1 MLGKNKILV
10 IDDEARICD
19 IVKQGLE
26 KMGDFEVSIATNGK
40 DGIKEANRI
49 KPHLILL
56 DIRMP
61 GIDGIEVLKRL
72 KADVDTLEIPVIML
86 TAVLFDSTKI
96 ECAALYDEMYIEKP
110 VDLTVLKT
118 TIEEVLKRR
127 GSL

>member
-1 MLGKNKILV
+1 MLGKNRILV

-40 DGIKEANRI
+40 DGIKAANRI

-61 GIDGIEVLKRL
+61 GIDGLEVLKRL
-72 KADVDTLEIPVIML
+72 KTDVNTLEIPVIML
-86 TAVLFDSTKI
+86 TAVLYDSTKL

-110 VDLTVLKT
+110 VDLTVLKIK
-118 TIEEVLKRR
+118 IEEVLKRR